1 LYQVDFFNLKLSYAN
16 LKTGK
21 INMKKVD
28 LDQTFGKQHV
38 ESTEREKLIRRVFSK
53 VAPRYDLMNDAMS
66 FGIHRLWKS
75 KLAKLAKPQ
84 ANQVI
89 LDLAGGTG
97 DIAIKM
103 LRSDLTVYI
112 ADPSV
117 EMMQAGQQRHNISCI
132 ATTGEQLCLA
142 DNSVDTITIA
152 FGVRNMTHM
161 KQGLAE
167 IHRVLKPGGRMLCL
181 EFSKPQKWLKPFYDW
196 HSYHIIPRLGA
207 WIAQQPEAYTYL
219 IESIRRFPDQEEM
232 KSIMQNTG
240 FTNVTYHNV
249 SFGIA
254 CIHIGTKA

>member
-1 LYQVDFFNLKLSYAN
+1 M
-16 LKTGK
+16 
-21 INMKKVD
+21 NMKKVD
-28 LDQTFGKQHV
+28 LDKTFGKKKV
-38 ESTEREKLIRRVFSK
+38 ESNEREQLIRRVFSK

-75 KLAKLAKPQ
+75 KLAKLAKPL
-84 ANQVI
+84 ANQTI
-89 LDLAGGTG
+89 IDLAGGTG

-103 LRSDLTVYI
+103 AHSDRTVFI
-112 ADPSV
+112 ADPSI
-117 EMMQAGQQRHNISCI
+117 EMMESGQERHNIQCI
-132 ATTGEQLCLA
+132 ATTGEKLSFA

-167 IHRVLKPGGRMLCL
+167 MHRVLKPGGRMLCL
-181 EFSKPQKWLKPFYDW
+181 EFSKPHKWLKPFYDW

-232 KSIMQNTG
+232 KHIMEKTG
-240 FTNVTYHNV
+240 FSDVTYYNV

-254 CIHIGTKA
+254 CIHIGIKE